1 MSPGLRVT
9 AACERHGADV
19 VVRACLD
26 LLTGR
31 DSEPDIVEALGG
43 DHARQVLAQ
52 GVPEVH
58 AYWLRVWG
66 ARGLLYA
73 WHAAPGADVDVDV
86 DGTLAAATTDP
97 HWRVREM
104 VCKVVATRLRG
115 DVLEAVLPLRDDPV
129 ERVRRA
135 AGRAVV
141 RVTAAGS

>member
-1 MSPGLRVT
+1 MSPGLRVA
-9 AACERHGADV
+9 AACERHGTDV
-19 VVRACLD
+19 VVRACLEV
-26 LLTGR
+26 LAGR
-31 DSEPDIVEALGG
+31 EAEPEIVEALGG
-43 DHARQVLAQ
+43 DHARQLLAQ

-73 WHAAPGADVDVDV
+73 WPTAQGPDVDDA
-86 DGTLAAATTDP
+86 LAAATTDP

-104 VCKVVATRLRG
+104 VCKVVAKRERG

-141 RVTAAGS
+141 RVTAAGG

>member
-1 MSPGLRVT
+1 VSPGLRVA
-9 AACERHGADV
+9 AACERHGTDV
-19 VVRACLD
+19 VVRACVD
-26 LLTGR
+26 LLAGL
-31 DSEPDIVEALGG
+31 EVAPDIVEALGG

-73 WHAAPGADVDVDV
+73 WQAGPAADVDDA
-86 DGTLAAATTDP
+86 LAAATTDP

-104 VCKVVATRLRG
+104 VCKVVAKRARG

-141 RVTAAGS
+141 MVTAAGS

>member
-1 MSPGLRVT
+1 MSPGSRVA
-9 AACERHGADV
+9 AACERRGADV

-26 LLTGR
+26 LLAGR
-31 DSEPDIVEALGG
+31 ESEPDVVEALGG
-43 DHARQVLAQ
+43 DHARQLLAQ

-73 WHAAPGADVDVDV
+73 WHAARDADVDA
-86 DGTLAAATTDP
+86 GLAAATADP

-104 VCKVVATRLRG
+104 VCKVVAKRVRG